1 MSVESIKKYY
11 DKMQKTYMDCIK
23 DAVATALFEAWGEN
37 WYAVLQQKDIEL
49 TDETNRIR
57 EESAKKK
64 GKTPTRVNYITD
76 KFETILKFDF
86 QACNKLLYYM
96 DEVRGI
102 LYKEYD
108 KSEIFSDKTKD
119 KNYRNYF
126 NELIE
131 FRNSFEGHKAH
142 ENEVPNE
149 KEIETRANAISSMRI
164 ILKDVLCNV
173 VNNKDIAKRTYFL
186 SFEDYRTAYERE
198 ILKKPYLLEKYIDY
212 SKYDAERFY
221 EACQDLGI
229 EGKKIEGKDVFYSA
243 NFDED
248 LEKLKNALSVSS
260 AVQSK
265 QSDSSVKP
273 AVQNEK
279 SKQTAP
285 YKVIFIVV
293 LVAVLC
299 IVIAFL
305 LGQILNGDNDESSSK
320 KPENN
325 LSSEMISDNSQ
336 IPSKQPNGS
345 FSSQLSSDTT
355 SQQIPSSQ
363 PQVTGPQNELNDEYN
378 QDVEEFKYINKSQQN
393 LRTLK
398 INVGE
403 KVTPQAAT
411 VWTDCEIFSQN
422 TAIAKATGSIV
433 QGIAR
438 GETYIVVEGSTGISQ
453 VYKVVVG

>member
-1 MSVESIKKYY
+1 MSLESIKKYY

-37 WYAVLQQKDIEL
+37 WYAILRQKDIEL
-49 TDETNRIR
+49 TDETNLKR

-102 LYKEYD
+102 LYKEYN
-108 KSEIFSDKTKD
+108 KSEIFEDKNKD
-119 KNYRNYF
+119 KNYRSKF

-131 FRNSFEGHKAH
+131 FRNTFEGHKSNQ
-142 ENEVPNE
+142 NEVPNE
-149 KEIETRANAISSMRI
+149 EEFETQAKAISNMRI
-164 ILKDVLCNV
+164 ILKDVLCDV
-173 VNNKDIAKRTYFL
+173 VNRKDIAKRTYFL

-198 ILKKPYLLEKYIDY
+198 IIKKPYLLEKYLDY

-248 LEKLKNALSVSS
+248 LEKLKNALSVSAPLQPKQFSPS
-260 AVQSK
+260 A
-265 QSDSSVKP
+265 KP
-273 AVQNEK
+273 TSQNEK
-279 SKQTAP
+279 PKQTPP
-285 YKVIFIVV
+285 YKIIAIVV

-305 LGQILNGDNDESSSK
+305 LGKVLSGQDDDSSSK
-320 KPENN
+320 SPSRNDDINN
-325 LSSEMISDNSQ
+325 NASSLQIDDSGFLQLPSNNSDVTELPLLQDETDSQ
-336 IPSKQPNGS
+336 K
-345 FSSQLSSDTT
+345 
-355 SQQIPSSQ
+355 
-363 PQVTGPQNELNDEYN
+363 NELTEEYN
-378 QDVEEFKYINKSQQN
+378 QDVEAFKYLDKSQRN
-393 LRTLK
+393 LRTLEIK
-398 INVGE
+398 VGE
-403 KVTPQAAT
+403 KITPPPAAI
-411 VWTDCEIFSQN
+411 WEDCEIFSQN
-422 TAIAKATGSIV
+422 TAVAKA
-433 QGIAR
+433 QGIVIEGISK
-438 GETYIVVEGSTGISQ
+438 GETYVVVEAATGMSQ
-453 VYKVVVG
+453 VFMVVVG